1 MSNPLNLK
9 AKLGLDVFKESPL
22 FPIEIRPG
30 KEDDPRLFY
39 AVRFCPAGL
48 YTVNESGRVD
58 ISKDGCLECGTCKI
72 LCGDEVL
79 SWSYPEGATGVQYRF
94 G

>member
-1 MSNPLNLK
+1 LNLK

-39 AVRFCPAGL
+39 AVRFCPAVTIQRSSPDR
-48 YTVNESGRVD
+48 YTHFASCAAAWMPAS
-58 ISKDGCLECGTCKI
+58 IPSI
-72 LCGDEVL
+72 
-79 SWSYPEGATGVQYRF
+79 TGS
-94 G
+94 